1 MLGKK
6 KSTKSNGSG
15 TPKGSSKKGPDMD
28 GFKTILEPVAVSV
41 KEENIGPFT
50 MAVEAFTFEPQDDMK
65 ISHFKNGDKER
76 KIYCNLDL
84 GEDEKENVAKL
95 QEQAKKEGLEFLPS
109 VVIMAGR
116 FLSRA
121 RGDPH
126 KAIQLMQ
133 ATQEWRLD
141 YFKAGPV
148 YDSEVLENLKLGVVY
163 FCGRD
168 FGMRPTLVCRA
179 NRIPAEWH
187 NDKKAGTDKLIRTL
201 IFCMEYMIRYM
212 LVPGRIEN
220 NCLIV
225 DLKGLGIF
233 GIPMSAL
240 HHIYSIMSH
249 HYIGRVFRFYV
260 INMSSTLSAIA
271 GAVKGI
277 LTDRQQ
283 QKLCLLT
290 DIKELQK
297 DFAPGQLEEDLGGT
311 RKIVTSFYPFPMPG
325 GPYEAGATSGTLQTP
340 TPGVHKVLSEAGI
353 RGRLWDPKLSREE
366 NRALHY
372 SPEAYEF
379 FKSNNLPVPPD
390 CQRQHEADQKI
401 REAKEE
407 AEEAARKSAA
417 ALSPSDI
424 ANNVALEAGNA
435 DPEVVE
441 EEEEEEEETEAAE
454 QADVVIQDSSL
465 VSGGFFG
472 CSACYCSQK

>member
-6 KSTKSNGSG
+6 KSTKTNGTG
-15 TPKGSSKKGPDMD
+15 TPKGSGKNGPVMD
-28 GFKTILEPVAVSV
+28 GFKTIPEPVAVSV
-41 KEENIGPFT
+41 KEENISPFT

-84 GEDEKENVAKL
+84 GEEEKANVAAL

-109 VVIMAGR
+109 VIIMAGR

-126 KAIQLMQ
+126 KAIKLMQ

-179 NRIPAEWH
+179 NRIPADWH
-187 NDKKAGTDKLIRTL
+187 KDKKAGTDKLIRTL
-201 IFCMEYMIRYM
+201 IFSMEYMIRYM

-225 DLKGLGIF
+225 DLKGLGIS

-260 INMSSTLSAIA
+260 INMSSTLS
-271 GAVKGI
+271 
-277 LTDRQQ
+277 
-283 QKLCLLT
+283 
-290 DIKELQK
+290 
-297 DFAPGQLEEDLGGT
+297 
-311 RKIVTSFYPFPMPG
+311 
-325 GPYEAGATSGTLQTP
+325 
-340 TPGVHKVLSEAGI
+340 
-353 RGRLWDPKLSREE
+353 
-366 NRALHY
+366 
-372 SPEAYEF
+372 
-379 FKSNNLPVPPD
+379 
-390 CQRQHEADQKI
+390 
-401 REAKEE
+401 
-407 AEEAARKSAA
+407 
-417 ALSPSDI
+417 
-424 ANNVALEAGNA
+424 
-435 DPEVVE
+435 
-441 EEEEEEEETEAAE
+441 
-454 QADVVIQDSSL
+454 
-465 VSGGFFG
+465 
-472 CSACYCSQK
+472 